1 MKFFKT
7 KLIVLLFTILFS
19 TIIVL
24 LLKPIL
30 TTNSLI
36 FPYSIHQFDIAKEYP
51 DVWLY
56 IKIVYCINLFSTI
69 FLIINSIY
77 IHFKFNKIN
86 TNKQDLKSIE
96 NTVPN
101 KLENKN
107 LFNLLIG
114 TNSKNNQK
122 IYIPEKGLYQ
132 NILVTGTI
140 GSGKTSSVMY
150 PLLNQIIQS
159 KYPEFGMLILDV
171 KGNFFKQVLNY
182 ANMYNRL
189 SDILVIGLDSNIKY
203 NPLDKPHLNPSVLAN
218 RLKTILEL
226 FSPNNS
232 ESYWLDKVQDLL
244 CESIKLCRLYNNG
257 YVTFTEIHNLISF
270 DNYYT
275 SKLEILRKMFLSGIL
290 SQKDIYNLYSSL
302 SFFENEFTSLDER
315 TKSILKSEVTRITG
329 IFVSDYNI
337 SKIFCP
343 NKSEINFKGF
353 NDVINNS
360 KIVVLNMNIAEYK
373 NLSKVIAAYLKL
385 YFQSEVLS
393 QLSHKTSQL
402 NPTVFMCDEYHEYVT
417 ASDSDFF
424 AQSRESKCINI
435 VSTQSYSSILN
446 TLQNDSTTRVIIQN
460 LVNKLWLRTD
470 DIYTIESAQK
480 QIGREDKTKISKNI
494 SESASETNYNYFT
507 NSLHSKKSNLSE
519 TISSQI
525 QTDYIYDNNFFTQ
538 ELETFTCLSF
548 ISNGNN
554 IMPPCKIDL
563 IPYFKS
569 MQTEQSK
576 KNKSNL
582 NII

>member
-96 NTVPN
+96 YTVPT
-101 KLENKN
+101 KVENKN

-275 SKLEILRKMFLSGIL
+275 SKLEILRKCFYLA
-290 SQKDIYNLYSSL
+290 YSH
-302 SFFENEFTSLDER
+302 R
-315 TKSILKSEVTRITG
+315 
-329 IFVSDYNI
+329 
-337 SKIFCP
+337 KIF
-343 NKSEINFKGF
+343 I
-353 NDVINNS
+353 
-360 KIVVLNMNIAEYK
+360 
-373 NLSKVIAAYLKL
+373 
-385 YFQSEVLS
+385 
-393 QLSHKTSQL
+393 
-402 NPTVFMCDEYHEYVT
+402 
-417 ASDSDFF
+417 
-424 AQSRESKCINI
+424 
-435 VSTQSYSSILN
+435 
-446 TLQNDSTTRVIIQN
+446 
-460 LVNKLWLRTD
+460 
-470 DIYTIESAQK
+470 IYTRLYHFLK
-480 QIGREDKTKISKNI
+480 M
-494 SESASETNYNYFT
+494 
-507 NSLHSKKSNLSE
+507 NS
-519 TISSQI
+519 QV
-525 QTDYIYDNNFFTQ
+525 
-538 ELETFTCLSF
+538 
-548 ISNGNN
+548 
-554 IMPPCKIDL
+554 
-563 IPYFKS
+563 
-569 MQTEQSK
+569 
-576 KNKSNL
+576 
-582 NII
+582 